1 MKNKFFLTIYIVSI
15 ALALSSCNY
24 FEQKK
29 VVTCE
34 PMDSLPKLEQ
44 CAQNNDIQSQYNLG
58 ARYLNGVEAP
68 KDLEKAFYWTEKA
81 AKQGYTAAE
90 SNLGWLYSIGGGGKK
105 DEKKAIEWT
114 QKAIKK
120 GDVIA
125 YSNLGYF
132 YSHGIGVP
140 IDFKK
145 SVEYYQIAANQGV
158 AEAYQ
163 NLGVAYL
170 NGKGVPKNTQKA
182 LDMMKKAIDGG
193 SQTAIYNL
201 GNIYSSIGKNEE
213 AILWLRKAAELN
225 LVFAQADL
233 AGKLAESAKTE
244 AEKQEAKQWLEKAL
258 AQNEPYAYAAAGVL
272 YSEKNNVFPINEKK
286 AYEYYMKAAELGE
299 EQAQTLLALW
309 YWEGRYVPKDEIKAV
324 EWFERAANNGE
335 IKAAR
340 KLIEIY
346 EQGSKNIPK
355 NKARKQYWESKLTVI
370 E

>member
-1 MKNKFFLTIYIVSI
+1 M
-15 ALALSSCNY
+15 
-24 FEQKK
+24 
-29 VVTCE
+29 
-34 PMDSLPKLEQ
+34 
-44 CAQNNDIQSQYNLG
+44 
-58 ARYLNGVEAP
+58 
-68 KDLEKAFYWTEKA
+68 
-81 AKQGYTAAE
+81 
-90 SNLGWLYSIGGGGKK
+90 
-105 DEKKAIEWT
+105 
-114 QKAIKK
+114 
-120 GDVIA
+120 
-125 YSNLGYF
+125 
-132 YSHGIGVP
+132 
-140 IDFKK
+140 
-145 SVEYYQIAANQGV
+145 EYYQIAANQGV

-286 AYEYYMKAAELGE
+286 AYEYYMKAAELG
-299 EQAQTLLALW
+299 
-309 YWEGRYVPKDEIKAV
+309 RYVPKDEIKAV

>member
-1 MKNKFFLTIYIVSI
+1 M
-15 ALALSSCNY
+15 
-24 FEQKK
+24 
-29 VVTCE
+29 
-34 PMDSLPKLEQ
+34 
-44 CAQNNDIQSQYNLG
+44 
-58 ARYLNGVEAP
+58 
-68 KDLEKAFYWTEKA
+68 
-81 AKQGYTAAE
+81 
-90 SNLGWLYSIGGGGKK
+90 
-105 DEKKAIEWT
+105 
-114 QKAIKK
+114 
-120 GDVIA
+120 
-125 YSNLGYF
+125 
-132 YSHGIGVP
+132 
-140 IDFKK
+140 
-145 SVEYYQIAANQGV
+145 EYYQIAANQGV

-258 AQNEPYAYAAAGVL
+258 A
-272 YSEKNNVFPINEKK
+272 
-286 AYEYYMKAAELGE
+286 
-299 EQAQTLLALW
+299 
-309 YWEGRYVPKDEIKAV
+309 
-324 EWFERAANNGE
+324 E

>member
-1 MKNKFFLTIYIVSI
+1 
-15 ALALSSCNY
+15 
-24 FEQKK
+24 
-29 VVTCE
+29 
-34 PMDSLPKLEQ
+34 
-44 CAQNNDIQSQYNLG
+44 
-58 ARYLNGVEAP
+58 
-68 KDLEKAFYWTEKA
+68 
-81 AKQGYTAAE
+81 
-90 SNLGWLYSIGGGGKK
+90 
-105 DEKKAIEWT
+105 
-114 QKAIKK
+114 
-120 GDVIA
+120 
-125 YSNLGYF
+125 
-132 YSHGIGVP
+132 
-140 IDFKK
+140 
-145 SVEYYQIAANQGV
+145 VEYYQIAANQGV